1 MPEIEKEKSIIPLY
15 MNDMMTAKENGEMAD
30 WRSSFKENCNCAK
43 AIDKA
48 LNENYADNRLETDKA
63 LDTVL
68 AEYSAER
75 VNHVLAAQVVNH
87 DWDGRYHNDVK
98 AWAKEQTKELSAEF
112 MEDSRDYYLNAHPIL
127 IDGLASK
134 VMQREK
140 EIEKELPK
148 DPPEKTSE
156 TDVTE
161 PPKTFT
167 KSKDKVKEITDKLE
181 SGIKELFEGEKFKEY
196 LNTMSKFHNYS
207 FNNTMLIAM
216 QKPDATLVA
225 GFNSW
230 KNKFERSVNK
240 GEKGIQIFAPAPY
253 KIKKEQI
260 KLDPDTDLPVL
271 GKDGKPIKEE
281 VEVTIPAFKV
291 VSVFDVSQTSGK
303 ELPTLGADEL
313 SGNVKDYEKFFNAV
327 REASPVPIKFDNI
340 DGTAK
345 GFYHHED
352 KSITIKENM
361 SEVQTIK
368 TAIHE
373 IAHAKL
379 HDRDLK
385 KSDIEKPKDRSTEEV
400 EAESIAY
407 TVCQHFGI
415 DTSDYSFAYVASW
428 GTGKDTPEL
437 KASLETIRSTASELI
452 TAISDKYLG
461 LEKDKTQELTADKS
475 EKSNIIGNTAYADI
489 EDKQYLRLKSSTA
502 EKVAEKLTEQNIPFS
517 GRINGD
523 KTTLTISKANID
535 SYKAII
541 AEVTGKAKETP
552 TQEQPKAEPEQDKPK
567 TDKNIIGNVDYKSIS
582 DKQYFKLDTQTATK
596 VAEKLTEQEIP
607 FSGRINGDKTTLTI
621 GKENVEK
628 YNAVVD
634 EIKGQTKEAPE
645 QKKAEPEQKAPKPK
659 KNNIIGNTAYTDIPD
674 KSYAKL
680 GTEKALAV
688 AYILDK
694 QGVKFSGRTDGDKTT
709 LTISKADL
717 PKYKEALA
725 SVNKALSPQKT
736 EEKTAE
742 QTEERSKLYTQSF
755 DYAQEH
761 GEVKE
766 FQASHKDNMSCLWDI
781 KATAEIY
788 AIEGRLDDFLK
799 DLIEKHGVERP
810 LYVLSRTIQEVDDM
824 RFSPEAN
831 QIADKF
837 DYPDRGSVHSFTH
850 LYVTDI
856 KPSVIDS
863 IVYKL
868 NEMQQGLEK
877 APEIQEYTGKL
888 PDSKITIEERNAYGY
903 DSNELLPL
911 TAEKALEFFD
921 NDTVSVYLLYPDG
934 TEGQANDRS
943 DIENHNGIF
952 GVETDEWLR
961 YQAFQERMDKL
972 ATEEPSKE
980 ALLLNGKECAA
991 GIYQLKDIPE
1001 NRDLH
1006 FAGAEYL
1013 DKKGITPDRDNYT
1026 LVYTFPVNPED
1037 LQDKIS
1043 FLNDVYHKFNTDHPK
1058 DFEGHSLSVSDVVV
1072 IQQNGE
1078 LSAHFVDTWGY
1089 KELESFGAVR
1099 ENPLKSIEDTV
1110 EQNDNSFDG
1119 IINNTP
1125 SMDELEEK
1133 ASRGEL
1139 VSVMDMANAAKADKQ
1154 KEKQAKKPEQKRSIR
1169 GYLKEASA
1177 KQQEQPK
1184 DKTKEKEKGVE
1195 L

>member
-15 MNDMMTAKENGEMAD
+15 KEDMMTAKENGEMAD
-30 WRSSFKENCNCAK
+30 WRMSFKENCNCAK

-48 LNENYADNRLETDKA
+48 LNENYADNRLDTDKA

-75 VNHVLAAQVVNH
+75 VTHVLAAQVVNH

-127 IDGLASK
+127 IDGLATT
-134 VMQREK
+134 VMRK
-140 EIEKELPK
+140 EKELENDIPK
-148 DPPEKTSE
+148 DPPDKTSE
-156 TDVTE
+156 NDVAE

-196 LNTMSKFHNYS
+196 LDTMSKFHNYS

-253 KIKKEQI
+253 KIKKEQT

-327 REASPVPIKFDNI
+327 REASPVPIKFAEI

-385 KSDIEKPKDRSTEEV
+385 KSDVDKPKDRSTEEV

-415 DTSDYSFAYVASW
+415 DTSDYSFTYVASW
-428 GTGKDTPEL
+428 GSGKDTPEL
-437 KASLETIRSTASELI
+437 KSSLETIRSTASELI

-461 LEKDKTQELTADKS
+461 LEKDKTQEQTADKS

-552 TQEQPKAEPEQDKPK
+552 TQEQPKAEPEQ
-567 TDKNIIGNVDYKSIS
+567 
-582 DKQYFKLDTQTATK
+582 
-596 VAEKLTEQEIP
+596 
-607 FSGRINGDKTTLTI
+607 
-621 GKENVEK
+621 
-628 YNAVVD
+628 
-634 EIKGQTKEAPE
+634 
-645 QKKAEPEQKAPKPK
+645 KAPKPK

-688 AYILDK
+688 ANILDK

-709 LTISKADL
+709 LTISKADM

-725 SVNKALSPQKT
+725 SVNKALSAQKT
-736 EEKTAE
+736 EEKSAE

-788 AIEGRLDDFLK
+788 AIEGRLNDFLK
-799 DLIEKHGVERP
+799 DLTEKYGTERP

-824 RFSPEAN
+824 RFSPEAK

-837 DYPDRGSVHSFTH
+837 EYPDKDSVHSFTH

-856 KPSVIDS
+856 KPSVIDNM
-863 IVYKL
+863 VYKL

-972 ATEEPSKE
+972 ETEEPSKE
-980 ALLLNGKECAA
+980 ALLLNAKECAA

-1177 KQQEQPK
+1177 KQQDQPK

>member
-15 MNDMMTAKENGEMAD
+15 KEDMMTAKENGEMAD
-30 WRSSFKENCNCAK
+30 WRMSFKENCNCAK

-48 LNENYADNRLETDKA
+48 LNENYTDNRLDTDKA

-75 VNHVLAAQVVNH
+75 VTHVLAAQVVNH

-127 IDGLASK
+127 IDGLATT
-134 VMQREK
+134 VMRK
-140 EIEKELPK
+140 EKELENDIPK
-148 DPPEKTSE
+148 DPPDKTSE
-156 TDVTE
+156 NDVAE

-196 LNTMSKFHNYS
+196 LDTMSKFHNYS

-253 KIKKEQI
+253 KIKKEQT

-327 REASPVPIKFDNI
+327 REASPVPIKFAEI

-385 KSDIEKPKDRSTEEV
+385 KSDVDKPKDRSTEEV

-428 GTGKDTPEL
+428 GSGKDTPEL
-437 KASLETIRSTASELI
+437 KSSLETIRSTASELI

-461 LEKDKTQELTADKS
+461 LEKDKTQEQTADKS

-552 TQEQPKAEPEQDKPK
+552 TQEQPKAEPEQ
-567 TDKNIIGNVDYKSIS
+567 
-582 DKQYFKLDTQTATK
+582 
-596 VAEKLTEQEIP
+596 
-607 FSGRINGDKTTLTI
+607 
-621 GKENVEK
+621 
-628 YNAVVD
+628 
-634 EIKGQTKEAPE
+634 
-645 QKKAEPEQKAPKPK
+645 KAPKPK

-688 AYILDK
+688 ANILDK

-709 LTISKADL
+709 LTISKADM

-725 SVNKALSPQKT
+725 SVNKALSAQKT
-736 EEKTAE
+736 EEKSAE

-788 AIEGRLDDFLK
+788 AIEGRLNDFLK
-799 DLIEKHGVERP
+799 DLTEKYGTERP

-824 RFSPEAN
+824 RFSPEAK

-837 DYPDRGSVHSFTH
+837 EYPDKDSVHSFTH

-856 KPSVIDS
+856 KPSVIDNM
-863 IVYKL
+863 VYKL

-972 ATEEPSKE
+972 ETEEPSKE
-980 ALLLNGKECAA
+980 ALLLNAKECAA

-1177 KQQEQPK
+1177 KQQDQPK

>member
-15 MNDMMTAKENGEMAD
+15 KEDMMTAKENGEMAD
-30 WRSSFKENCNCAK
+30 WRMSFKENCNCAK

-48 LNENYADNRLETDKA
+48 LNENYADNRLDTDKA

-75 VNHVLAAQVVNH
+75 VTHVLAAQVVNH

-127 IDGLASK
+127 IDGLATT
-134 VMQREK
+134 VMRK
-140 EIEKELPK
+140 EKELENDIPK
-148 DPPEKTSE
+148 DPPDKTSE
-156 TDVTE
+156 NDVAE

-196 LNTMSKFHNYS
+196 LDTMSKFHNYS

-253 KIKKEQI
+253 KIKKEQT

-327 REASPVPIKFDNI
+327 REASPVPIKFAEI
-340 DGTAK
+340 DGTAN

-385 KSDIEKPKDRSTEEV
+385 KSDVDKPKDRSTEEV

-428 GTGKDTPEL
+428 GSGKDTPEL
-437 KASLETIRSTASELI
+437 KSSLETIRSTASELI

-461 LEKDKTQELTADKS
+461 LEKDKTQEQTADKS

-552 TQEQPKAEPEQDKPK
+552 TQEQPKAEPEQ
-567 TDKNIIGNVDYKSIS
+567 
-582 DKQYFKLDTQTATK
+582 
-596 VAEKLTEQEIP
+596 
-607 FSGRINGDKTTLTI
+607 
-621 GKENVEK
+621 
-628 YNAVVD
+628 
-634 EIKGQTKEAPE
+634 
-645 QKKAEPEQKAPKPK
+645 KAPKPK

-688 AYILDK
+688 ANILDK

-709 LTISKADL
+709 LTISKADM

-725 SVNKALSPQKT
+725 SVNKALSAQKT
-736 EEKTAE
+736 EEKSAE

-788 AIEGRLDDFLK
+788 AIEGRLNDFLK
-799 DLIEKHGVERP
+799 DLTEKYGTERP

-824 RFSPEAN
+824 RFSPEAK

-837 DYPDRGSVHSFTH
+837 EYPDKDSVHSFTH

-856 KPSVIDS
+856 KPSVIDNM
-863 IVYKL
+863 VYKL

-972 ATEEPSKE
+972 ETEEPSKE
-980 ALLLNGKECAA
+980 ALLLNAKECAA

-1177 KQQEQPK
+1177 KQQDQPK